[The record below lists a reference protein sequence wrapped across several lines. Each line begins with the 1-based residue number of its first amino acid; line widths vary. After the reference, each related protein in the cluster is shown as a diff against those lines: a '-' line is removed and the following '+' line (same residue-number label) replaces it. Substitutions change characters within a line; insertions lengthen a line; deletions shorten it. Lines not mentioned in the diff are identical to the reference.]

1 MASGVIMKVKSR
13 LSARSMLLLTFVLL
27 IIVNFS
33 IFHALTPIEYW
44 LQDELVRMHATGKT
58 PDPDVMVV
66 NVDERSLYEMT
77 KEVGGWPWPRA
88 VYGQLVQGILAEQPS
103 AVVFDINFVDPDL
116 VRPDSDKYF
125 IDVATASNK
134 VFFPMVRLE
143 GADDSKNAP
152 IKDYPSKFGFTPGP
166 GADPQAR
173 VALQFPLPPLAMTGR
188 VGVINFL
195 QDDDG
200 IGRRYY
206 LYYDAYG
213 WRIPSLPAR
222 VAGALGWQVPEQ
234 SSILLNW
241 LGTAGSMPHL
251 SFYDVYTDFQR
262 HNHQRPSNEFTHK
275 IVIIGS
281 NATSLGDLRATP
293 ISHLY
298 PGAFI
303 VATAIAN
310 LKDGDWMRRPS
321 IIVGPLLSLILILAV
336 AALFRWGR
344 GLLTTGAL
352 LFLATPVLIVIAYAL
367 LNQRWLVPV
376 FQPLMFAWLFFISL
390 GLADYFR
397 ERRDRLYAIGLFS
410 RFLDP
415 RVVNDLVKS
424 QRNLLD
430 DKAASC
436 ELTVLF
442 SDIRGFTPLS
452 ETRTP
457 EEVVSLLNRYF
468 SRQVEVIF
476 HHGGT
481 VDKFIGDCIMA
492 FWGAPVP
499 DPDQAKHAVQA
510 GLEMARVLEDFRRDL
525 GVLSE
530 SFDIGIGIHTGSA
543 VVGFMGSENKLD
555 YTAIGDTVNLASR
568 IESQTKGVARMLVSA
583 VTRECCG
590 AAFDFID
597 RGSYKVKGRAQTVH
611 LFEPVEK
618 KP

>member
-1 MASGVIMKVKSR
+1 MQVKSR
-13 LSARSMLLLTFVLL
+13 LSARGMVVLTFVLL
-27 IIVNFS
+27 IIVNFF
-33 IFHALTPIEYW
+33 IFHAFTPIEYW
-44 LQDELVRMHATGKT
+44 LQDMLVRVHAAGKK
-58 PDPDVMVV
+58 PDADVVVV

-77 KEVGGWPWPRA
+77 KQVGGWPWPRA
-88 VYGQLVQGILAEQPS
+88 VYGQLLEGILAEQPA

-143 GADDSKNAP
+143 GADDSKNLP
-152 IKDYPSKFGFTPGP
+152 IKDYPPTLGFIPGP
-166 GADPQAR
+166 GADPDAR
-173 VALQFPLPPLAMTGR
+173 VALQFPLLALAMTGR

-195 QDDDG
+195 QDSDG
-200 IGRRYY
+200 IGRSYY
-206 LYYDAYG
+206 LYYQAYG

-222 VAGALGWQVPEQ
+222 VAEALGWQVPDQ
-234 SSILLNW
+234 PSMLLNW
-241 LGTAGSMPHL
+241 RGTAESMPQL
-251 SFYDVYTDFQR
+251 SFYDVYADFQR
-262 HNHQRPSNEFTHK
+262 HDHQRPTDEFTHK

-303 VATAIAN
+303 VATAISN
-310 LKDGDWMRRPS
+310 LKDADWMRRPS
-321 IIVGPLLSLILILAV
+321 VFVGPLLSLILVLGV
-336 AALFRWGR
+336 AGLFRWGR

-352 LFLATPVLIVIAYAL
+352 LFLITPVLIVIAYLL
-367 LNQRWLVPV
+367 LNLRWLVPV
-376 FQPLMFAWLFFISL
+376 FQPLIFAWLFFISM

-397 ERRDRLYAIGLFS
+397 ERRDRLYTIGLFN

-430 DKAASC
+430 DKATSC

-457 EEVVSLLNRYF
+457 EEVVALLNRYF
-468 SRQVEVIF
+468 SLQVEVIF
-476 HHGGT
+476 RHGGT

-499 DPDQAKHAVQA
+499 DADQAKHAVAA
-510 GLEMARVLEDFRRDL
+510 GLEMAKVLEDFRRDL
-525 GVLSE
+525 GGLSQ

-583 VTRECCG
+583 TTRERCG
-590 AAFDFID
+590 QAFDFID
-597 RGSYKVKGRAQTVH
+597 RGSYKVKGREQVVH

>member
-1 MASGVIMKVKSR
+1 MKGKFR
-13 LSARSMLLLTFVLL
+13 LSARGIVLFAFVLL
-27 IIVNFS
+27 IIINF
-33 IFHALTPIEYW
+33 FAMHALQPIEYW
-44 LQDELVRMHATGKT
+44 LQDALVRVHAAGKT
-58 PDPDVMVV
+58 PDPNVVVV

-77 KEVGGWPWPRA
+77 KQVGGWPWPRA
-88 VYGQLVQGILAEQPS
+88 VYGQLLEGILAEQPA

-152 IKDYPSKFGFTPGP
+152 IKDYPAKFGFMPGP
-166 GADPQAR
+166 GADPEAR

-195 QDDDG
+195 QDFDG

-206 LYYDAYG
+206 LHYDAYG
-213 WRIPSLPAR
+213 WQIPSLPAR
-222 VAGALGWQVPEQ
+222 VAEALGWTMPDQ
-234 SSILLNW
+234 SSLLLNW
-241 LGTAGSMPHL
+241 RGTAETAPQL
-251 SFYDVYTDFQR
+251 SFYDVYADFQR
-262 HNHQRPSNEFTHK
+262 HNHQRPADEFTHK

-310 LKDGDWMRRPS
+310 LKNGDWMRRPS
-321 IIVGPLLSLILILAV
+321 DFVGPLLALILVLGV
-336 AALFRWGR
+336 AAFFRWGR
-344 GLLTTGAL
+344 GLLFTGVL
-352 LFLATPVLIVIAYAL
+352 LLLITPVLIAIAYGL

-376 FQPLMFAWLFFISL
+376 FQPLIMAWLFFISM

-430 DKAASC
+430 DKATSC

-468 SRQVEVIF
+468 SLQVAVIF
-476 HHGGT
+476 RHGGT

-499 DPDQAKHAVQA
+499 DPEQAKHAVQA
-510 GLEMARVLEDFRRDL
+510 GLEMAKVLEVFRRDL
-525 GVLSE
+525 GELSE

-568 IESQTKGVARMLVSA
+568 IESQTKGVARILVSA
-583 VTRECCG
+583 ATRERCG
-590 AAFDFID
+590 QAFDFND
-597 RGSYKVKGRAQTVH
+597 RGSYKVKGREQVVH

>member
-1 MASGVIMKVKSR
+1 MKVKSK
-13 LSARSMLLLTFVLL
+13 LSARGMVLITFVLL
-27 IIVNFS
+27 IFINFS
-33 IFHALTPIEYW
+33 VFHALTPIEYW
-44 LQDELVRMHATGKT
+44 LQDVLVRVHAASKA
-58 PDPDVMVV
+58 PDPDVVVV

-77 KEVGGWPWPRA
+77 KKVGGWPWPRA
-88 VYGQLVQGILAEQPS
+88 VYGQLLQGVLAEQPA

-125 IDVATASNK
+125 IDVATASDK

-152 IKDYPSKFGFTPGP
+152 IKDYPPKFGFMPGP
-166 GADPQAR
+166 GADPDAR

-195 QDDDG
+195 QDTDG

-206 LYYDAYG
+206 LHYDVYG
-213 WRIPSLPAR
+213 WQIPSLPAR
-222 VAGALGWQVPEQ
+222 VAEALGWHTPDQP
-234 SSILLNW
+234 SILLNW
-241 LGTAGSMPHL
+241 RGTAESMPHI
-251 SFYDVYTDFQR
+251 SFYDVYADFQR
-262 HNHQRPSNEFTHK
+262 HIHLRPTDEFTRK

-293 ISHLY
+293 VSHLY

-310 LKDGDWMRRPS
+310 LKDGDWMRRPTNF
-321 IIVGPLLSLILILAV
+321 VGLLLSLTLVLSV
-336 AALFRWGR
+336 AAFFRWGR
-344 GLLTTGAL
+344 GLLTIGVL
-352 LFLATPVLIVIAYAL
+352 LFVATPVLVVIAYAL

-376 FQPLMFAWLFFISL
+376 FQPLIFAWTFFISM
-390 GLADYFR
+390 GFADYFR
-397 ERRDRLYAIGLFS
+397 ERRDRLYAIGLFN

-430 DKAASC
+430 DKATSC

-476 HHGGT
+476 RHGGT

-499 DPDQAKHAVQA
+499 DPEQARHAVQA
-510 GLEMARVLEDFRRDL
+510 GLEMAKVLEDFRRDL

-530 SFDIGIGIHTGSA
+530 SFDIGIGIHSGSA

-568 IESQTKGVARMLVSA
+568 IESQTKGIARILVSA
-583 VTRECCG
+583 ATRERCG
-590 AAFDFID
+590 DAFDFID

-618 KP
+618 KT

>member
-1 MASGVIMKVKSR
+1 MQVKSR
-13 LSARSMLLLTFVLL
+13 LSARGIVLLAFVLL
-27 IIVNFS
+27 ISINFFA
-33 IFHALTPIEYW
+33 FHALRPIEYW
-44 LQDELVRMHATGKT
+44 LQDTLVRVHATGRT
-58 PDPDVMVV
+58 PDPNVVVV

-77 KEVGGWPWPRA
+77 KQAGGWPWPRA
-88 VYGQLVQGILAEQPS
+88 VYGQLLQGILAEQPA

-125 IDVATASNK
+125 IDVATASDK

-152 IKDYPSKFGFTPGP
+152 IKDYPAKFGFIPGP
-166 GADPQAR
+166 GADPNAR

-188 VGVINFL
+188 VGVINLL
-195 QDDDG
+195 QDTDG
-200 IGRRYY
+200 ISRRYY

-213 WRIPSLPAR
+213 WRIPSLPVR
-222 VAGALGWQVPEQ
+222 VAEALGWHVPDQ
-234 SSILLNW
+234 PSILLNW
-241 LGTAGSMPHL
+241 RGSAEAVPHL
-251 SFYDVYTDFQR
+251 SFYDVYADFQR
-262 HNHQRPSNEFTHK
+262 HNHQRPADEFTHK

-281 NATSLGDLRATP
+281 NATSLGDLKATP

-303 VATAIAN
+303 VATALAN
-310 LKDGDWMRRPS
+310 LKNGDWMRRPPVF
-321 IIVGPLLSLILILAV
+321 VGALLALILVLGV
-336 AALFRWGR
+336 AAFFRWGR
-344 GLLTTGAL
+344 GLLTTGML
-352 LFLATPVLIVIAYAL
+352 LLLSTPVLIASAYEL

-376 FQPLMFAWLFFISL
+376 FQPLIFAWLFFISM

-397 ERRDRLYAIGLFS
+397 ERRDRLYAIGLFG

-452 ETRTP
+452 ETRAP

-476 HHGGT
+476 RHGGT

-499 DPDQAKHAVQA
+499 DPEQAKHAVQA
-510 GLEMARVLEDFRRDL
+510 GLEMAKVLEVFRRDL

-568 IESQTKGVARMLVSA
+568 IESQTKGVARILVSA
-583 VTRECCG
+583 ATRERCG
-590 AAFDFID
+590 DTFDFTD
-597 RGSYKVKGRAQTVH
+597 RGSYKVKGLEQAVH
-611 LFEPVEK
+611 LFEPAEK

>member
-1 MASGVIMKVKSR
+1 MKLKAR
-13 LSARSMLLLTFVLL
+13 LSARGMVLLAFILL
-27 IIVNFS
+27 IIINF
-33 IFHALTPIEYW
+33 FALHALTPIEYW
-44 LQDELVRMHATGKT
+44 LQDVLVRVHATDKS
-58 PDPDVMVV
+58 PDPDVVVV
-66 NVDERSLYEMT
+66 NIDERSLYEMT
-77 KEVGGWPWPRA
+77 KQVGGWPWPRA
-88 VYGQLVQGILAEQPS
+88 VYGQLLQGILAEQPE

-125 IDVATASNK
+125 IDVATSSDK

-152 IKDYPSKFGFTPGP
+152 IKDYPAKLGFTPAP
-166 GADPQAR
+166 GADLDAR
-173 VALQFPLPPLAMTGR
+173 VALQFPLLPLAMTGR

-195 QDDDG
+195 QDSDG

-213 WRIPSLPAR
+213 WHIPSLPAR
-222 VAGALGWQVPEQ
+222 VAKALSWHVPDQ
-234 SSILLNW
+234 PFILLNW
-241 LGTAGSMPHL
+241 RGTAETIPHL
-251 SFYDVYTDFQR
+251 SFYDVYADLQR
-262 HNHQRPSNEFTHK
+262 HDHQRPTDEFTHK

-303 VATAIAN
+303 VATAISN
-310 LKDGDWMRRPS
+310 LKNGDWMRRPS
-321 IIVGPLLSLILILAV
+321 VFLGPLLSLILVLGV
-336 AALFRWGR
+336 AAFFRWGR
-344 GLLTTGAL
+344 GLLVTGSAL
-352 LFLATPVLIVIAYAL
+352 LLITPVLIAIVYGL

-376 FQPLMFAWLFFISL
+376 FQPLIFAWLFFVSM
-390 GLADYFR
+390 GLTDYFR
-397 ERRDRLYAIGLFS
+397 ERRDRLYAIGLFG

-415 RVVNDLVKS
+415 RVVSDLVKS

-430 DKAASC
+430 DKPASC

-452 ETRTP
+452 EIRTP

-476 HHGGT
+476 RHGGT

-499 DPDQAKHAVQA
+499 DPDQANHAVQA
-510 GLEMARVLEDFRRDL
+510 ALEMAKVLEDFRRDL
-525 GVLSE
+525 GALSE

-568 IESQTKGVARMLVSA
+568 IESQTKNVARILISA
-583 VTRECCG
+583 TTRERCRD
-590 AAFDFID
+590 AFDFID
-597 RGSYKVKGRAQTVH
+597 RGSYKVKGREQAVH

>member
-1 MASGVIMKVKSR
+1 MKVKFR
-13 LSARSMLLLTFVLL
+13 LSARGMVLLAFVLL
-27 IIVNFS
+27 IIINFFV
-33 IFHALTPIEYW
+33 FHALTPIEYW
-44 LQDELVRMHATGKT
+44 LQDVLVRVHSTDKT
-58 PDPDVMVV
+58 PDPDVVVV

-88 VYGQLVQGILAEQPS
+88 VYGQLVEGILAEQPS

-134 VFFPMVRLE
+134 VYFPMVRLE

-152 IKDYPSKFGFTPGP
+152 IKDYPSKFRFMPGP
-166 GADPQAR
+166 GADPEAR

-188 VGVINFL
+188 VGLINFL
-195 QDDDG
+195 QDNDG

-206 LYYDAYG
+206 IYYKAYG
-213 WRIPSLPAR
+213 WHIPSLPAR
-222 VAGALGWQVPEQ
+222 VAEALGWHVPDQ

-241 LGTAGSMPHL
+241 RGTAETMPHL

-262 HNHQRPSNEFTHK
+262 HNHQRLTNEFTHK

-310 LKDGDWMRRPS
+310 LKNGDWMRRPS
-321 IIVGPLLSLILILAV
+321 EFVGLLLSFILVLGI

-344 GLLTTGAL
+344 GLLTTGVL
-352 LFLATPVLIVIAYAL
+352 LFLATPVLIAITYAF
-367 LNQRWLVPV
+367 LNQRWLVPI
-376 FQPLMFAWLFFISL
+376 FQPLIFGWLFFISM
-390 GLADYFR
+390 GLTDYFR

-415 RVVNDLVKS
+415 RVVNDLVKN

-430 DKAASC
+430 DKAVSV

-476 HHGGT
+476 RHGGT

-499 DPDQAKHAVQA
+499 DPEQAKHAVLA
-510 GLEMARVLEDFRRDL
+510 GLEMAKVLEDFRRDL

-530 SFDIGIGIHTGSA
+530 SFDIGIGIHSGSA

-568 IESQTKGVARMLVSA
+568 IENQTKGVARMLVSA
-583 VTRECCG
+583 ATRERCG
-590 AAFDFID
+590 DTFDFID
-597 RGSYKVKGRAQTVH
+597 RGSYKVKGREQAVH
-611 LFEPVEK
+611 LFEPAEK

>member
-1 MASGVIMKVKSR
+1 MQGKSR
-13 LSARSMLLLTFVLL
+13 LSARGIVLL
-27 IIVNFS
+27 AFVFLIGINSLV
-33 IFHALTPIEYW
+33 FHAFESIEYG
-44 LQDELVRMHATGKT
+44 LQDVLVRVHAAGRT
-58 PDPDVMVV
+58 PDPNVVVV
-66 NVDERSLYEMT
+66 NIDERSLYEMT
-77 KEVGGWPWPRA
+77 KQVGGWPWPRA
-88 VYGQLVQGILAEQPS
+88 VYGQLLQGILAEQP
-103 AVVFDINFVDPDL
+103 AAAVFDINFVDPDL

-125 IDVATASNK
+125 IDVATASDK

-152 IKDYPSKFGFTPGP
+152 IKDYPAKFGFIPGP
-166 GADPQAR
+166 GADPNAR

-195 QDDDG
+195 QDADG

-213 WRIPSLPAR
+213 WHIPSLPAR
-222 VAGALGWQVPEQ
+222 VAEALGWDVPQQ

-241 LGTAGSMPHL
+241 QGTAETIPHL
-251 SFYDVYTDFQR
+251 SFYDVYADFQR
-262 HNHQRPSNEFTHK
+262 RNRQYPADEFTHK

-293 ISHLY
+293 VSHLY

-310 LKDGDWMRRPS
+310 LKNGAWMRRPPVF
-321 IIVGPLLSLILILAV
+321 VGPLLALILVLGV
-336 AALFRWGR
+336 AAFFRWGR
-344 GLLTTGAL
+344 GLLTTGML
-352 LFLATPVLIVIAYAL
+352 LLLITPVLIASAYEL

-376 FQPLMFAWLFFISL
+376 FQPLIFAWLFFISM

-397 ERRDRLYAIGLFS
+397 ERRDRLYAIGLFG

-430 DKAASC
+430 DKATSC

-476 HHGGT
+476 RHGGT

-499 DPDQAKHAVQA
+499 DPEQAKHAVQA
-510 GLEMARVLEDFRRDL
+510 GLEMAKVLEVFRRDL

-568 IESQTKGVARMLVSA
+568 IESQTKGVARILVSA
-583 VTRECCG
+583 ATRERCG
-590 AAFDFID
+590 DAFDFTD
-597 RGSYKVKGRAQTVH
+597 RGSYKVKGREQAVH
-611 LFEPVEK
+611 LFEPAEK

>member
-1 MASGVIMKVKSR
+1 MQGKSR
-13 LSARSMLLLTFVLL
+13 LSARGIVLL
-27 IIVNFS
+27 AFVFLIGINFLV
-33 IFHALTPIEYW
+33 FHAFESIEYG
-44 LQDELVRMHATGKT
+44 LQDVLVRVHAAGRT
-58 PDPDVMVV
+58 PDPNVVVV
-66 NVDERSLYEMT
+66 NIDERSLYEMT
-77 KEVGGWPWPRA
+77 KQVGGWPWPRA
-88 VYGQLVQGILAEQPS
+88 VYGQLLQGILAEQPV

-125 IDVATASNK
+125 IDVATASDK

-152 IKDYPSKFGFTPGP
+152 IKDYPAKFGFIPGP
-166 GADPQAR
+166 GADPNAR

-195 QDDDG
+195 QDADG

-213 WRIPSLPAR
+213 WHIPSLPAR
-222 VAGALGWQVPEQ
+222 VAEALGWDVPQQ

-241 LGTAGSMPHL
+241 RGTAETIPHL
-251 SFYDVYTDFQR
+251 SFYDVYADFQR
-262 HNHQRPSNEFTHK
+262 HNRQHPADEFTHK

-281 NATSLGDLRATP
+281 NATSLGDLRATS

-310 LKDGDWMRRPS
+310 LKNGDWMRRPPVF
-321 IIVGPLLSLILILAV
+321 VGPLLALILVLGV
-336 AALFRWGR
+336 AAFFRWGR
-344 GLLTTGAL
+344 GLLTTGML
-352 LFLATPVLIVIAYAL
+352 LLLITPVLIFSAYEL

-376 FQPLMFAWLFFISL
+376 FQPLIFAWLFFVSM

-397 ERRDRLYAIGLFS
+397 ERRDRLYAIGLFG

-430 DKAASC
+430 DKATSC

-452 ETRTP
+452 ETHTP

-476 HHGGT
+476 RHGGT

-499 DPDQAKHAVQA
+499 DPEQAKHAVQA
-510 GLEMARVLEDFRRDL
+510 GLEMAKVLEVFRRDL
-525 GVLSE
+525 GVLSA

-568 IESQTKGVARMLVSA
+568 IESQTKGVARILVSA
-583 VTRECCG
+583 ATRERCG
-590 AAFDFID
+590 DAFDFTD
-597 RGSYKVKGRAQTVH
+597 RGSYKVKGREQAVH